1 VLTGTYA
8 FGAIAAALYHRRV
21 TGRGQMVDVSMLE
34 SMLTMTLSEVQRAQ
48 FAMAPPGRPMFGPLQ
63 TRTAI

>member
-21 TGRGQMVDVSMLE
+21 TGRGRWSTCRC
-34 SMLTMTLSEVQRAQ
+34 SRAC
-48 FAMAPPGRPMFGPLQ
+48 
-63 TRTAI
+63 